1 MREGLCD
8 GPQLG
13 PAAPPAEIVR
23 KNLNVV
29 RRGAT
34 PGAPCGFG
42 GVRNG
47 PNLLFVSAGAGLPRL
62 PDILGVPVI
71 NRTDFPQSARY
82 SYVLEFQPDE
92 RTPGARRGQSWIDH
106 DTQLAADPA
115 SVPPAPDIVTA
126 LERQLGLRLE
136 PARQP
141 REYIVIDAIKRLDP
155 N

>member
-13 PAAPPAEIVR
+13 PAPPPAEIVR
-23 KNLNVV
+23 KNLDVV

-42 GVRNG
+42 GVPNG
-47 PNLLFVSAGAGLPRL
+47 PNILFVSAGAGLAFLR
-62 PDILGVPVI
+62 DILGVPVI

-92 RTPGARRGQSWIDH
+92 RTPGARGYSRIDH
-106 DTQLAADPA
+106 DAQLAANPA

-141 REYIVIDAIKRLDP
+141 REYIVIDAIQRP
-155 N
+155 SAN

>member
-1 MREGLCD
+1 MREGPCD

-13 PAAPPAEIVR
+13 PAAPPAELVR
-23 KNLNVV
+23 KQLDVV

-34 PGAPCGFG
+34 PGAPCGIG
-42 GVRNG
+42 GVLNG
-47 PNLLFVSAGAGLPRL
+47 PNILLVSAGAGLPLLRE
-62 PDILGVPVI
+62 ILGVPVI

-92 RTPGARRGQSWIDH
+92 RTPGARKGTSRIDR
-106 DTQLAADPA
+106 DAQLAADPA

-136 PARQP
+136 PTRQP
-141 REYIVIDAIKRLDP
+141 REYIVIDAIQRP
-155 N
+155 PAN